1 MHDHDELAPGVW
13 SWLQAWY
20 ATQCDGEWEHEYG
33 IRIETLDNPGWSV
46 RIDLGD
52 TALSGMAYER
62 QELRRSEHEWLMTW
76 VEEDQF
82 RTACGPLNLGDA
94 LHLFRPVGR
103 DYEPRGRAAGLT
115 ETCHRPGK

>member
-62 QELRRSEHEWLMTW
+62 QELRRGEHDWVLTR

-82 RTACGPLNLGDA
+82 RAACGPLNLGEA
-94 LHLFRPVGR
+94 LHLFRQWV
-103 DYEPRGRAAGLT
+103 
-115 ETCHRPGK
+115 ETTTRVARPQA

>member
-62 QELRRSEHEWLMTW
+62 QEIRRSEHDWVLTW
-76 VEEDQF
+76 VEKDQF
-82 RTACGPLNLGDA
+82 GAACGPLNLGEA
-94 LHLFRPVGR
+94 LHLFRQWV
-103 DYEPRGRAAGLT
+103 
-115 ETCHRPGK
+115 ETATRVARPQAWQE